1 MPRLS
6 QSRQNAWPPSA
17 TILLLSPLRPGV
29 GIVRCSGRTRRPP
42 ARAFPLAGIAV
53 VGGGFPGAFFA
64 QALGILQAQFG
75 RLARLLIAGNDA
87 IPGRQLELLGRRARQ
102 ALELVQVESFN
113 LLPRP
118 IRLLE
123 ELHAGFD
130 AGIVV
135 EAIDVQVGVED
146 VEAVVI
152 DDLRQQLLQAEAM
165 QRVVLVID
173 IGIHGAGLQRMG
185 FKAVVKISENDEH
198 AAPQLYPNFLPA
210 MAFKNSPFR
219 FQMVDVSLLDPDP
232 AHVRQS
238 INEEALKGL
247 TNAVRKLGIIQ
258 PIIVRPTANDRY
270 SVIAGERRRQAA
282 IQAGETQ
289 VPVIVRDCS
298 DDEALEVRVFENIGL
313 GVRSAL
319 EPRDMATAIQ
329 AIAQRFA
336 SPEEAAQY
344 FGRAPTWLAQ
354 AKAAANLSEKVTA
367 LLDAGKISSTGAAV
381 QLEKLARKNEAKA
394 ESLIEQIEQLP
405 DGEKMS
411 KKDMDEVLAVAPAR
425 SEPTEAAPSP
435 AAPAPSASQPEPAA
449 AAADTPPW
457 EAPTEAP
464 QPTPTPRT
472 KVNPGKVKLVAEL
485 LGLSEEDEETI
496 LARLI
501 DEFLSLRG
509 G

>member
-1 MPRLS
+1 
-6 QSRQNAWPPSA
+6 
-17 TILLLSPLRPGV
+17 
-29 GIVRCSGRTRRPP
+29 
-42 ARAFPLAGIAV
+42 
-53 VGGGFPGAFFA
+53 
-64 QALGILQAQFG
+64 
-75 RLARLLIAGNDA
+75 
-87 IPGRQLELLGRRARQ
+87 
-102 ALELVQVESFN
+102 
-113 LLPRP
+113 
-118 IRLLE
+118 
-123 ELHAGFD
+123 
-130 AGIVV
+130 
-135 EAIDVQVGVED
+135 
-146 VEAVVI
+146 
-152 DDLRQQLLQAEAM
+152 
-165 QRVVLVID
+165 
-173 IGIHGAGLQRMG
+173 
-185 FKAVVKISENDEH
+185 
-198 AAPQLYPNFLPA
+198 

-232 AHVRQS
+232 EHVRQS

-258 PIIVRPTANDRY
+258 PIIVRPAADDRY

-289 VPVIVRDCS
+289 VPVIVRDCT
-298 DDEALEVRVFENIGL
+298 DEDALEVRVFENIGL

-354 AKAAANLSEKVTA
+354 ATAAANLSEKVTA

-394 ESLIEQIEQLP
+394 EFLIEQIEQLP

-411 KKDMDEVLAVAPAR
+411 KKDMDEVLAPAR
-425 SEPTEAAPSP
+425 SEPAEAAPSP
-435 AAPAPSASQPEPAA
+435 AAPTPSASQPEPATA
-449 AAADTPPW
+449 ATDTPPW
-457 EAPTEAP
+457 EAPPEGP
-464 QPTPTPRT
+464 QPTPMPRT

>member
-1 MPRLS
+1 
-6 QSRQNAWPPSA
+6 
-17 TILLLSPLRPGV
+17 
-29 GIVRCSGRTRRPP
+29 
-42 ARAFPLAGIAV
+42 
-53 VGGGFPGAFFA
+53 
-64 QALGILQAQFG
+64 
-75 RLARLLIAGNDA
+75 
-87 IPGRQLELLGRRARQ
+87 
-102 ALELVQVESFN
+102 
-113 LLPRP
+113 
-118 IRLLE
+118 
-123 ELHAGFD
+123 
-130 AGIVV
+130 
-135 EAIDVQVGVED
+135 
-146 VEAVVI
+146 
-152 DDLRQQLLQAEAM
+152 
-165 QRVVLVID
+165 
-173 IGIHGAGLQRMG
+173 MG
-185 FKAVVKISENDEH
+185 FKAVVKRRENDEH
-198 AAPQLYPNFLPA
+198 AAPLLYPNFLPA

-258 PIIVRPTANDRY
+258 PIVVRPAANDRY

-298 DDEALEVRVFENIGL
+298 DEDALEVRVFENIGL

-354 AKAAANLSEKVTA
+354 ATAAANLSEKVTA

-411 KKDMDEVLAVAPAR
+411 KKDMDEVLAPAR
-425 SEPTEAAPSP
+425 TEPTEAAPSP
-435 AAPAPSASQPEPAA
+435 AVPAPSASQPEPITAA
-449 AAADTPPW
+449 TDMPPW
-457 EAPTEAP
+457 EAPPEAP